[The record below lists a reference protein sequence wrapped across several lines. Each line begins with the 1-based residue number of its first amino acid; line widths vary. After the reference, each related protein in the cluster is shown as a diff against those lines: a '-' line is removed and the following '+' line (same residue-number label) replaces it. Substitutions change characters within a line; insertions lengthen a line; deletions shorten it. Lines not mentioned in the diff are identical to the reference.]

1 MLSALAMA
9 AVLATAQPAT
19 ATAIE
24 LIAPGPEAALHGT
37 LLKPAGKTRATM
49 VIIPGSGPT
58 DRDGNNPL
66 GVAGGPYRK
75 LAEALAERH
84 VATVRI
90 DKRGMFASKAAI
102 RDANKVRIAD
112 YAVDAA
118 AWITAARKATGARC
132 VWLAGHSEGGLVALA
147 ASTTPHVCGLVL
159 ISTLGRPMGEVIRD
173 QLKANPAN
181 APILAP
187 ALAAIDQLEAGK
199 HVDVAAL
206 HPALQQLFAPQA
218 QDFLI
223 DSFRIDPAK
232 LLSAYRGRV
241 LIVQGDRDLQV
252 GMVDASRLAAADPRA
267 TLAVIAGANHVLRVA
282 PADDRA
288 ANFASY
294 AKTDAPLAPGIAD
307 AIASFVLGGSGK

>member
-1 MLSALAMA
+1 MLSAMTMA
-9 AVLATAQPAT
+9 AVLAAAQPAT
-19 ATAIE
+19 AIK

-37 LLKPAGKTRATM
+37 LLKPSGRTLATM

-58 DRDGNNPL
+58 DRDCNNPM

-84 VATVRI
+84 IATVRI

-102 RDANKVRIAD
+102 PDANKVRIAD
-112 YAVDAA
+112 YAADAA
-118 AWITAARKATGARC
+118 AWIAAARKATGARC

-147 ASTTPHVCGLVL
+147 SSTTPHVCGLVL
-159 ISTLGRPMGEVIRD
+159 ISTLGRPMGEVMRD

-187 ALAAIDQLEAGK
+187 ALAAIDQLEAGE
-199 HVDVAAL
+199 HVDVAGL
-206 HPALQQLFAPQA
+206 HPALQQLFAPQV

-223 DSFRIDPAK
+223 DGFRIDPAK
-232 LLSAYRGRV
+232 LLAAYRGRV

-252 GMVDASRLAAADPRA
+252 GMADARRLAAADPSA
-267 TLAVIAGANHVLRVA
+267 KLAVIAGANHVLRAV

-288 ANFASY
+288 ANFESY

-307 AIASFVLGGSGK
+307 AIASFVLRGSTK

>member
-1 MLSALAMA
+1 MFSAMSMA
-9 AVLATAQPAT
+9 AALATALPAT
-19 ATAIE
+19 ASE
-24 LIAPGPEAALHGT
+24 LTAPGPDAPLHGT
-37 LLKPAGKTRATM
+37 LLKPAGRTRATM

-84 VATVRI
+84 IATVRI
-90 DKRGMFASKAAI
+90 DKRGMFGSKTAI
-102 RDANKVRIAD
+102 PDANKVRIAD
-112 YAVDAA
+112 YAADTAQWVA
-118 AWITAARKATGARC
+118 AARKATGARC
-132 VWLAGHSEGGLVALA
+132 VWLAGHSEGGLVALGA
-147 ASTTPHVCGLVL
+147 ATTPHVCGLVL
-159 ISTLGRPMGEVIRD
+159 ISTLGRPMGAVIRD
-173 QLKANPAN
+173 QLKANPGN

-199 HVDVAAL
+199 HVDIAAL
-206 HPALQQLFAPQA
+206 HPALQQLFAPQV

-232 LLSAYRGRV
+232 LLAAYRGRV

-252 GMVDASRLAAADPRA
+252 GMADARRLKAAGPRA
-267 TLAVIAGANHVLRVA
+267 TLSVIAGANHVLRAV
-282 PADDRA
+282 PADDRV

-294 AKTDAPLAPGIAD
+294 AEADAPLAPGIAE
-307 AIASFVLGGSGK
+307 AIASFVVRGPAR

>member
-1 MLSALAMA
+1 MVSAMTMA
-9 AVLATAQPAT
+9 AVLAAALPAT
-19 ATAIE
+19 ASE
-24 LIAPGPEAALHGT
+24 LTAPGPEAALHAT
-37 LLKPAGKTRATM
+37 LLKPAGKARATM
-49 VIIPGSGPT
+49 IIIPGSGPT
-58 DRDGNNPL
+58 DRDGNNPM

-84 VATVRI
+84 IATVRI

-102 RDANKVRIAD
+102 PDANKVRIAD
-112 YAVDAA
+112 YAADTAR
-118 AWITAARKATGARC
+118 WIAAARKATGARC

-147 ASTTPHVCGLVL
+147 SSATPHVCGLVL
-159 ISTLGRPMGEVIRD
+159 IATLGRPMGTVIRE

-199 HVDVAAL
+199 HLDVAGL
-206 HPALQQLFAPQA
+206 HPALQQLFAPQV

-232 LLSAYRGRV
+232 LLSTYRGQV

-252 GMVDASRLAAADPRA
+252 GMADAKRLAAADPRA
-267 TLAVIAGANHVLRVA
+267 TLVVIAGANHVLRAV
-282 PADDRA
+282 PANDRA

-307 AIASFVLGGSGK
+307 AIASFVLRAPGK